1 MIRLRLDFLLEER
14 FFPRIFL
21 EADQHEAV
29 ADEHRALYQHP
40 IRRQKGDLLLR
51 QSEELVF

>member
-21 EADQHEAV
+21 EAV

>member
-1 MIRLRLDFLLEER
+1 MIRLRRFLLEER

-29 ADEHRALYQHP
+29 ADEHRTLYQHP

>member
-1 MIRLRLDFLLEER
+1 MIHLRLNFLLEER

-40 IRRQKGDLLLR
+40 IRRLKGDLLLR
-51 QSEELVF
+51 QSGELVF

>member
-21 EADQHEAV
+21 EADQREAV

-40 IRRQKGDLLLR
+40 IHRQKGNLLLR